1 MICSFSKKSTE
12 CPVIS
17 KTSGYIFDKLLIEK
31 FILDSGKCPIT
42 GEPLS
47 MDDIVLVRTPKIP
60 DAETVDMSS
69 SSNSK
74 TVEEIDCQRML
85 DDMVEAIRESSAR
98 LRRFRRNSREIPTS
112 LASADALQ
120 NCMLSGTHHLHK
132 ADMPGIL
139 SLDIDISKDIIAT
152 GGADANAIV
161 YDQVSGNVISALEG
175 HTKQVTSIKF
185 VKEGELVITGSADS
199 TVRVWQRSEGG
210 SYKYKHILDHHTDEV
225 QAVMI
230 HPIQTYLITA
240 SLDCT
245 WNLYDISHD
254 FRIVAC
260 AKGSERFTT
269 AAFHPDGHVIGT
281 GTSRFVRF
289 WDVSK
294 QDDIFKID
302 AHAAPVSSIAFS
314 ENGYHLATA
323 AEDGVKLWD
332 LRFIRTLMTFPSDL
346 KTGTRPIDFD
356 YSGLYLASGGSHI
369 SVYDIASAPKYGTIA
384 TFSDYSGI
392 ANITSLKFGKD
403 AKYIAAGS
411 QDSKLLLFS
420 SPKND
425 ELMDC

>member
-132 ADMPGIL
+132 TDMPGIL

-210 SYKYKHILDHHTDEV
+210 SYKYKHILDHHTDE
-225 QAVMI
+225 
-230 HPIQTYLITA
+230 
-240 SLDCT
+240 
-245 WNLYDISHD
+245 
-254 FRIVAC
+254 VAC